1 MALLV
6 KEECWSK
13 RERSSVQNGGHNGD
27 NDDLPLADQVNTN
40 CFSKEREARNEGQP

>member
-1 MALLV
+1 MSLLV

-27 NDDLPLADQVNTN
+27 NGNLPLADQVNTKG
-40 CFSKEREARNEGQP
+40 FTKAWESRNEGQP